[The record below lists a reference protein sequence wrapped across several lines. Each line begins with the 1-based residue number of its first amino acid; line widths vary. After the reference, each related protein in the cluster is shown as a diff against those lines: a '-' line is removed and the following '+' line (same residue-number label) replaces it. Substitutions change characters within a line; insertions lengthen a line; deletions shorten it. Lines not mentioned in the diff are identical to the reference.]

1 MNGAQTK
8 RPPID
13 TALVCLVYVAR
24 VMGIPAD
31 EKQLARAYALGE
43 RLMDARLFLRAA
55 RDLGMKGRLIRPR
68 PDKIARL
75 PVPAVAIMKD
85 GRFVVLGNSSGDRI
99 VIMDPFL
106 EKPVQAPIE
115 RFLEFWSGEV
125 MLLTHRPNV
134 KDLQTELVKRFNL
147 LWFLPVFWKFRHA
160 FLEVIGSS
168 FLLQLLGL
176 LTPLFFQVIIDKVL
190 VHQSAVTLNVLCI
203 GMLFAHIFLVGMSY
217 LRGYLMSH
225 TTNKIDVILS
235 TRLYRHISA
244 LPLQFFE
251 SRRVGETVAR
261 VRELENVRSFITG
274 TALTLVLDT
283 FFSLVYIVAMFFYSL
298 ILSAIVLAALP
309 LFVVLTAVFTPIIK
323 KQLNVRFG
331 AYAENYSMLVES
343 VTGMQTIKALA
354 LEPQFNQ
361 KWEQSLARFI
371 NMSFTTATMA
381 NVYQSLGQLLQLLV
395 TLTILWVGAGR
406 VMSGELSLGQL
417 VAFNML
423 AGQVTQPVLRLVNL
437 WRSFQEAKLSID
449 RLGDLL
455 NTPAEPAFNLNRTTL
470 AKIDGDIE
478 FDRVCFR
485 YRPDSPDVLKQVSF
499 SIPRG
504 SKIGI
509 VGASGSGKSTLMKLV
524 QRLYVP
530 ESGRVLIDG
539 IDTAQVEPSWLR
551 QQIGFVLQE
560 SFLFNGTIMDN
571 IVMGQPGVS
580 QQAVEEAAHAA
591 GAAEFI
597 QGLPEGY
604 STQVGERGAALSGG
618 QRQRVAIARALIA
631 QPRIL
636 IFDEATSSLDYE
648 SERIILDNL
657 GLISQGR
664 TVLMI
669 AHRLSVVREC
679 DQILVMDRGRVAE
692 QGTHE
697 ELMRLNGVY
706 AGLQRQQEV

>member
-1 MNGAQTK
+1 MPESA
-8 RPPID
+8 P
-13 TALVCLVYVAR
+13 
-24 VMGIPAD
+24 
-31 EKQLARAYALGE
+31 
-43 RLMDARLFLRAA
+43 
-55 RDLGMKGRLIRPR
+55 LI
-68 PDKIARL
+68 
-75 PVPAVAIMKD
+75 AVDHVSKTVTD
-85 GRFVVLGNSSGDRI
+85 SSGTLDILRDI
-99 VIMDPFL
+99 DFTL
-106 EKPVQAPIE
+106 
-115 RFLEFWSGEV
+115 
-125 MLLTHRPNV
+125 
-134 KDLQTELVKRFNL
+134 
-147 LWFLPVFWKFRHA
+147 
-160 FLEVIGSS
+160 GS
-168 FLLQLLGL
+168 
-176 LTPLFFQVIIDKVL
+176 
-190 VHQSAVTLNVLCI
+190 H
-203 GMLFAHIFLVGMSY
+203 
-217 LRGYLMSH
+217 
-225 TTNKIDVILS
+225 
-235 TRLYRHISA
+235 
-244 LPLQFFE
+244 E
-251 SRRVGETVAR
+251 
-261 VRELENVRSFITG
+261 
-274 TALTLVLDT
+274 
-283 FFSLVYIVAMFFYSL
+283 
-298 ILSAIVLAALP
+298 
-309 LFVVLTAVFTPIIK
+309 
-323 KQLNVRFG
+323 
-331 AYAENYSMLVES
+331 
-343 VTGMQTIKALA
+343 
-354 LEPQFNQ
+354 
-361 KWEQSLARFI
+361 
-371 NMSFTTATMA
+371 
-381 NVYQSLGQLLQLLV
+381 
-395 TLTILWVGAGR
+395 
-406 VMSGELSLGQL
+406 
-417 VAFNML
+417 
-423 AGQVTQPVLRLVNL
+423 
-437 WRSFQEAKLSID
+437 
-449 RLGDLL
+449 
-455 NTPAEPAFNLNRTTL
+455 TL
-470 AKIDGDIE
+470 A
-478 FDRVCFR
+478 
-485 YRPDSPDVLKQVSF
+485 
-499 SIPRG
+499 
-504 SKIGI
+504 I